1 MNQDTKEFD
10 VLILG
15 AGPAGTACAL
25 ALKDAGLRVALLDKS
40 TFPRDKIC
48 GDAIPA
54 PAIRALHALDPNYV
68 AELRKLTRKSRISH
82 SRVVAPNGIE
92 ASFDWKLEAYN
103 IPRLDFDKY
112 LLDLAVKNT
121 NTHVL
126 CGTTID
132 DVTLSDDRVV
142 LTSGDQLFNGKIV
155 VACDGAHSVI
165 AKKLAGFTLDRNHFC
180 GAVRIYFRDIDGSDP
195 ARNEFFFS
203 RKMMPGY
210 FWLFPVADNLYNVGF
225 GMLSKTISKRK
236 INLEKAL
243 FEVIGEFPE
252 LKRRFVHAKA
262 VSKPQGMGLPIGT
275 RRLRLSGERFL
286 LCGDAASLIDPI
298 SGAGIDTA
306 MLSGMMAAEH
316 IRENWKGQNFTASA
330 NLSYD
335 QSIYKKF
342 GRTLGKNTLL
352 LRILSRFPR
361 LLPFGLKIISLGN
374 KRKRN
379 LPVS

>member
-1 MNQDTKEFD
+1 MSQDTKEFD
-10 VLILG
+10 VLVLG

-25 ALKDAGLRVALLDKS
+25 ALKDAGLQVALLDKS
-40 TFPRDKIC
+40 AFPRDKIC

-54 PAIRALHALDPNYV
+54 PAIRALHALDPNYI
-68 AELRKLTRKSRISH
+68 AELRKLTQKSRISH
-82 SRVVAPNGIE
+82 SRVVAPKGIE

-112 LLDLAVKNT
+112 LLDLVKKNT

-126 CGTTID
+126 CGVTID
-132 DVTLSDDRVV
+132 DVSLVDDEVV
-142 LTSGDQLFNGKIV
+142 LRSGDELFKGKIV

-180 GAVRIYFRDIDGSDP
+180 GAVRIYFRDIDESDP

-243 FEVIGEFPE
+243 FEVIDEFPE

-262 VSKPQGMGLPIGT
+262 VSKAQGMGLPIGT

-306 MLSGMMAAEH
+306 MLSGILAAEH
-316 IRENWKGQNFTASA
+316 IRKNWKEQNFTVAA

-335 QSIYKKF
+335 QNIYKKF

-352 LRILSRFPR
+352 LRVLSRFPR
-361 LLPFGLKIISLGN
+361 LLPLGLKIISLGN

-379 LPVS
+379 LRVS

>member
-1 MNQDTKEFD
+1 MSEDAKEFD
-10 VLILG
+10 VLVLG

-54 PAIRALHALDPNYV
+54 PAIRALHTLDPNYV

-82 SRVVAPNGIE
+82 SRVVAPKGIE
-92 ASFDWKLEAYN
+92 ASFDWQLEAYN

-112 LLDLAVKNT
+112 LLDLVEKST
-121 NTHVL
+121 NTQVL
-126 CGTTID
+126 CGVMID
-132 DVTLSDDRVV
+132 DVSLVDDEVV
-142 LTSGDQLFNGKIV
+142 LRSGNELFKGKIV
-155 VACDGAHSVI
+155 VACDGAHSII
-165 AKKLAGFTLDRNHFC
+165 AKKLAGFTMDRNHFC

-243 FEVIGEFPE
+243 FDVIDEFPE

-262 VSKPQGMGLPIGT
+262 VSTAQGMGLPVGT

-306 MLSGMMAAEH
+306 MLSGIMAAEH
-316 IRENWKGQNFTASA
+316 IRKNWKEQNFTAVA

-352 LRILSRFPR
+352 LRVLSRFPR
-361 LLPFGLKIISLGN
+361 ILPLGLKIISFGN